1 MTLVKLALA
10 TFVLVGSLGIV
21 GCSSGS
27 SDPATQ
33 PNTVAG
39 KTGIGKGDKGV
50 SGSPNAGINP
60 NYQGSAAA
68 DANRAGTAQKGGG

>member
-1 MTLVKLALA
+1 VTLVKLTLAAL
-10 TFVLVGSLGIV
+10 VLVGSVCIV
-21 GCSSGS
+21 GCSGGS

-33 PNTVAG
+33 PNTVEG
-39 KTGIGKGDKGV
+39 KTGTGKGDKGV

-68 DANRAGTAQKGGG
+68 DSNRAGTAQKGGG